1 MIQRVSS
8 IPACEVLGGSK
19 KYRGLKLVR
28 VKLFEYLKSVEVCI
42 SLRSSS
48 RIQKVSGVAA
58 YEATLQGLE
67 EFRAFQLVEL
77 PEDKKS
83 VEDCVRTQECEVAR
97 HRVASKWFVRGDEEA
112 HFPALFGVSS
122 AMHRFLR
129 EEWPLLVCCCCWCAG
144 VECKRRV
151 FFVSR
156 P

>member
-1 MIQRVSS
+1 
-8 IPACEVLGGSK
+8 
-19 KYRGLKLVR
+19 
-28 VKLFEYLKSVEVCI
+28 
-42 SLRSSS
+42 
-48 RIQKVSGVAA
+48 VSGVAA

-97 HRVASKWFVRGDEEA
+97 HRVASKWFVRGDEGA

>member
-1 MIQRVSS
+1 MPS
-8 IPACEVLGGSK
+8 IPACEALGGSK

-28 VKLFEYLKSVEVCI
+28 VKLFENLKSVKVCI

-58 YEATLQGLE
+58 YEATLKGSE

-122 AMHRFLR
+122 AMQSFLR